1 MEITHTRPKG
11 FATDSPPHTR
21 HNALSWMVQRYSRFH
36 TTGTPPNDFLH
47 LIKLLVFK
55 FNFIILQF
63 RTINSDKRP
72 CSDDMNYSYSKCV
85 ANCFTAEVN
94 ANGICRLPFING
106 NKNLHARHIT
116 ILINLLIQFEF
127 FIFWRRFFFKS

>member
-1 MEITHTRPKG
+1 MENTHTRPKE
-11 FATDSPPHTR
+11 FAADSSPHTR

-36 TTGTPPNDFLH
+36 TTGMGVPVIYGGTNDYLH
-47 LIKLLVFK
+47 FIKLFVFK
-55 FNFIILQF
+55 FIILQF

-72 CSDDMNYSYSKCV
+72 CSDDMNYSYSECV
-85 ANCFTAEVN
+85 ANCFTTEVN

-116 ILINLLIQFEF
+116 ILINF
-127 FIFWRRFFFKS
+127 